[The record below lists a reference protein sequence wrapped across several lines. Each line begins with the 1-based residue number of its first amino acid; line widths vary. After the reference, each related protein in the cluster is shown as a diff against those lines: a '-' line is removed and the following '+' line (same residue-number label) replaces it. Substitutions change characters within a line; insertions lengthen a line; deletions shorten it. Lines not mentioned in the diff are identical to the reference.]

1 MANIFDSIG
10 ELFGGAGTSTDYT
23 KQALLLNALNANE
36 AQKEIDKVDTKTDDV
51 RTLSNKAREAAG
63 QAAGDK
69 AGIAKKQ
76 AKAASAMQGGSRLMN
91 AINAASAA
99 SNAATEGYDEA
110 QSRAMNLEASRQ
122 QSDVAN
128 RLSKANSK
136 ANARMNAVNNQTQ
149 MLTGI
154 DEAKN
159 AAKQKDWD
167 RATTM
172 GSNLSKTLVDM
183 YKEGAASGATGTGSD
198 ADTKDFLKRDE
209 KGNKMNVKDR
219 YKAKQEAKEEAYY
232 KGQEAPKTTFVDT
245 GNGFT
250 QVQTNSDKNEP
261 INEPQKEQ
269 TTLQN
274 YKPVEQ
280 AQPEAKPEEEVPQPE
295 APAEEVAP
303 AANDTTTPEAP
314 ETPDTKVDVPEVDEE
329 MMAESGINPQN
340 SEEQNKK
347 GTENALSEITGRRN
361 KDGTYVPL
369 NKAQYADG
377 IQKFGIF
384 ATIASIGLAVLTR
397 GAFPPVDFSMFTGL
411 NESYANYVE
420 GIDNYNKYVRQAQSE
435 NAYEAERAKGS
446 QDTADKA
453 AQLNLTTE
461 NQQKE
466 RDAKWAE
473 YLKNVDALNAQDKA
487 KLDHELEVAL
497 QDVLT
502 EGQIQVINA
511 NAEVQKAIMELMYKQ
526 DINKLADT
534 AKAIL
539 KANLSNG
546 DLNRIA
552 KFVKS
557 QEGMTYFE
565 NALKLFKTGAD
576 VGNAGANVVNSI
588 KGNTGSD
595 GTSDAGVK
603 DFFKRMIKF

>member
-1 MANIFDSIG
+1 MANIFDKLGDWFDNGS
-10 ELFGGAGTSTDYT
+10 STDYT
-23 KQALLLNALNANE
+23 KQALLLNALNANK
-36 AQKEIDKVDTKTDDV
+36 AQEDIDKVDTKTDDV

-69 AGIAKKQ
+69 AGIVKKQ
-76 AKAASAMQGGSRLMN
+76 AKAASAMQGGSRLLN
-91 AINAASAA
+91 AINASSAA
-99 SNAATEGYDEA
+99 ANAATEGYDEA
-110 QSRAMNLEASRQ
+110 QNRAMNLEASRQ

-128 RLSKANSK
+128 RLNKANSK
-136 ANARMNAVNNQTQ
+136 ANARMNAMNNQTQ
-149 MLTGI
+149 MMAGM
-154 DEAKN
+154 DAAKN

-167 RATTM
+167 RMAKI
-172 GSNLSKTLVDM
+172 GEQAGKVI
-183 YKEGAASGATGTGSD
+183 AAAYSD
-198 ADTKDFLKRDE
+198 ADTKDFFKRDGE
-209 KGNKMNVKDR
+209 RKMNVKDR
-219 YKAKQEAKEEAYY
+219 YKAKQEAQEEAYY
-232 KGQEAPKTTFVDT
+232 KGMEAPKTTFVDT
-245 GNGFT
+245 GNGIT
-250 QVQTNSDKNEP
+250 EVQTNSDKNEP
-261 INEPQKEQ
+261 INEPQKKQ

-314 ETPDTKVDVPEVDEE
+314 EAPDTPDIKVDVPEVDEE
-329 MMAESGINPQN
+329 MMGESGINPQN

-369 NKAQYADG
+369 NKVQYADG

-384 ATIASIGLAVLTR
+384 ATIASIGLAVLTK
-397 GAFPPVDFSMFTGL
+397 GAFPPVDFSAITGL
-411 NESYANYVE
+411 NESYAKYAE
-420 GIDNYNKYVRQAQSE
+420 GIDNYNKYIRQAQSE

-446 QDTADKA
+446 QDEANKA

-473 YLKNVDALNAQDKA
+473 YLKNVDALNAKDKA

-511 NAEVQKAIMELMYKQ
+511 NTEAQKAIMELMYTQ
-526 DINKLADT
+526 DVNKLADT
-534 AKAIL
+534 ARAIL
-539 KANLSNG
+539 DQNFTKKELEI
-546 DLNRIA
+546 IA
-552 KFVKS
+552 KFSKS
-557 QEGMTYFE
+557 QAGQTLFE
-565 NALKLFKTGAD
+565 NIIKLFG
-576 VGNAGANVVNSI
+576 VGTNAVNAGANLVNSI
-588 KGNTGSD
+588 KGTGGDTGSD
-595 GTSDAGVK
+595 AGTK
-603 DFFKRMIKF
+603 EFFKRMIRF

>member
-10 ELFGGAGTSTDYT
+10 EWFGGAGTSTDYT
-23 KQALLLNALNANE
+23 KQALLLNALNAQK
-36 AQKEIDKVDTKTDDV
+36 AQEEIDSVDTKTDDV

-128 RLSKANSK
+128 RLNKANSK

-172 GSNLSKTLVDM
+172 GTELGKNIVEM
-183 YKEGAASGATGTGSD
+183 YKASKMGTGTGSD
-198 ADTKDFLKRDE
+198 ADTKDFFKRDGE
-209 KGNKMNVKDR
+209 RKMNVKDR
-219 YKAKQEAKEEAYY
+219 YKAKQEAQEEAYY
-232 KGQEAPKTTFVDT
+232 KGMEAPKTTFVDT
-245 GNGFT
+245 GNGIT
-250 QVQTNSDKNEP
+250 EVQTNSDKNEP
-261 INEPQKEQ
+261 INEPQKKQ

-280 AQPEAKPEEEVPQPE
+280 AQPEVKPEAEPQAEPEVPS
-295 APAEEVAP
+295 
-303 AANDTTTPEAP
+303 T
-314 ETPDTKVDVPEVDEE
+314 ETPAQQQAETQPQAEAEVKVEVPEVDEE

-347 GTENALSEITGRRN
+347 GTENALSEITGGRN
-361 KDGTYVPL
+361 KDGTYKPL
-369 NKAQYADG
+369 NKVQYADG

-411 NESYANYVE
+411 NESYAKYAE
-420 GIDNYNKYVRQAQSE
+420 GIDNYNKYIRQAQSE

-446 QDTADKA
+446 QDNADKA

-473 YLKNVDALNAQDKA
+473 YLKNVDALNAENKA

-502 EGQIQVINA
+502 EGQLQEIKA
-511 NAEVQKAIMELMYKQ
+511 NADVQKAIMELMYTQ
-526 DINKLADT
+526 DVNRLADT
-534 AKAIL
+534 ARAIL
-539 KANLSNG
+539 DQNFTKKELEI
-546 DLNRIA
+546 IA
-552 KFVKS
+552 KFSKS
-557 QEGMTYFE
+557 QAGQTLFE
-565 NALKLFKTGAD
+565 NIIKLFG
-576 VGNAGANVVNSI
+576 VGTNAVNAGANLVNSI
-588 KGNTGSD
+588 KGTGGDTGSD
-595 GTSDAGVK
+595 AGTK
-603 DFFKRMIKF
+603 EFFKRMIKF